1 MIIVINVARSRHSL
15 FGVLECQYQ
24 EWCISVVGVE
34 NMRKIWKDHSLTILL
49 VLFAL
54 LTLAAGVWSTWTE
67 FRHNE
72 QAGLNHTFWSVTFM
86 AYFGMQVF
94 MNFLPELMG
103 LITIVLLT
111 KRFREKFSAESN
123 D

>member
-1 MIIVINVARSRHSL
+1 MKK
-15 FGVLECQYQ
+15 FWDE
-24 EWCISVVGVE
+24 
-34 NMRKIWKDHSLTILL
+34 HSLTIIIA
-49 VLFAL
+49 VMAVA
-54 LTLAAGVWSTWTE
+54 TLALGTWSTWTE

-72 QAGLNHTFWSVTFM
+72 QAGTAHGFFSVTFA

-103 LITIVLLT
+103 LLTIVLLT
-111 KRFREKFSAESN
+111 KRFRERFSAES